1 MRVYAIGDIHG
12 QLEMLR
18 DAHAR
23 IAADRA
29 ACGDSDAMVVHLG
42 DLNDRG
48 PDTAGVLQFLV
59 DGVASGAP
67 WRAVLGNHDLM
78 LRDFLEAEGPDD
90 PGFEKAAWW
99 LQPNLG
105 GAQTLASYGVHDTS
119 DPVAAQAAFRACVPD
134 AHRALLADLETYIE
148 TDDLILVHAGIRPGL
163 PLAAQTR
170 DDLIWIREPFL
181 SDLTDHGRLVVHGH
195 TPVPEPMHAGNRVNL
210 DTGAGFFRPLTAAV
224 FEGRRCFILDPDG
237 RRELPPPA

>member
-12 QLEMLR
+12 QLEMLQ
-18 DAHAR
+18 DAHDR
-23 IAADRA
+23 ITADKAAS
-29 ACGDSDAMVVHLG
+29 GDPGAMVVHLG

-59 DGVASGAP
+59 DGLAAGEP

-78 LRDFLEAEGPDD
+78 MRDFLEAEGRDD
-90 PGFEKAAWW
+90 PHLEKAEWW
-99 LQPNLG
+99 LQSALG

-119 DPVAAQAAFRACVPD
+119 DVEAARVAFREAVPD
-134 AHRALLADLETYIE
+134 PHRAILAKLEHYIE
-148 TDDLILVHAGIRPGL
+148 TDDLILVHAGIRPGV
-163 PLAAQTR
+163 PLAEQVQ
-170 DDLIWIREPFL
+170 DDLTWIREPFL

-195 TPVPEPMHAGNRVNL
+195 TPVEEPIHAGNRVDL

-224 FEGRRCFILDPDG
+224 FEGRRCFILEEDG
-237 RRELPPPA
+237 RRELLPPA